1 MTNRGRQ
8 STVGRLHRP
17 PSSSRRALRCLR
29 QRLSST
35 SATPM
40 RSPRR
45 VHMAEVEGEI
55 GNNEAASGAAP
66 PSSYVLRP
74 LVGIKSRSS
83 STLGANRRAIICIGP
98 AIVAGAAA
106 SDCTMRYVN
115 GRQRETSAVKFG
127 CWRDQARNRHVFPDF
142 HASVVEKIQLQRSHL
157 TDLQQMRSV

>member
-1 MTNRGRQ
+1 
-8 STVGRLHRP
+8 
-17 PSSSRRALRCLR
+17 
-29 QRLSST
+29 
-35 SATPM
+35 
-40 RSPRR
+40 
-45 VHMAEVEGEI
+45 MAEVEGEI

-106 SDCTMRYVN
+106 SVQCGIVN

-127 CWRDQARNRHVFPDF
+127 CWRDQAQTATCSRIFMRQSTKDPI
-142 HASVVEKIQLQRSHL
+142 AKIAF
-157 TDLQQMRSV
+157 D